1 MTALPADPVTRSPEE
16 AVRGL
21 WRTLSDRDYDGI
33 AGWVTDDCIYLD
45 VPVGPTL
52 AARGP
57 GDIAARLRVG
67 WGELAG
73 YENHDGLLVADGEHV
88 IYEHS
93 ETWTFVSGEVLT
105 LPFCSVHRVRE
116 GRVSLWKDYWDY
128 GAVMSQAPASWVEG
142 LATADTSWVFDA
154 TGLV

>member
-1 MTALPADPVTRSPEE
+1 MTRTPAE

-21 WRTLSDRDYDGI
+21 WQVLSARDYDGI
-33 AGWVTDDCIYLD
+33 ADWVTDDCIYLD

-57 GDIAARLRVG
+57 VDIAKRLRVG
-67 WGELAG
+67 WGDLAA

-93 ETWTFVSGEVLT
+93 ETWTFETGEVFT
-105 LPFCSVHRVRE
+105 LPFCTVHRVRD

-128 GAVMSQAPASWVEG
+128 GAVMNNAPASWVEG
-142 LATADTSWVFDA
+142 LAGADTSWVYDA
-154 TGLV
+154 SADV